1 MLQCITK
8 IKVFKPQ
15 CWQDMAPEKKID
27 IAQTENKM
35 DNQIMKFL
43 VSNQN
48 SKWFE
53 PKIFFE
59 KQGHNL
65 DFWHLARQLS
75 QLS

>member
-15 CWQDMAPEKKID
+15 CWQDMATPKKTDID
-27 IAQTENKM
+27 QTESKM

-43 VSNQN
+43 DSNQN

-53 PKIFFE
+53 PKIILKNQVTTLIF
-59 KQGHNL
+59 
-65 DFWHLARQLS
+65 DT
-75 QLS
+75 